1 MITNKLI
8 LKYCPNFDRIIN
20 LDYYEDDAVT
30 ERLIHIYEKF
40 IFSSNIENE
49 EDIKLFL
56 SGLSENDKA
65 SLDLSGLED
74 FIDDDLGFGDVVL
87 GLGAD
92 IFTFGLSLIEGP
104 AKLVEG
110 IADGTQI
117 FLSGICTPF
126 TLGADYLFG
135 TELTLKMW
143 EDTKAVVSDKKV
155 QSTFDSFYEDTTF
168 GRAIKAK
175 AFGFDMVR
183 GIGSG
188 IGYTAGLI
196 GLTTLTCGLLSGPA
210 ITSSGACG
218 IGNIMTNGIANMGL
232 GKLALAGG
240 LSGFSTGT
248 EEAWSDNAGILEGLV
263 YGATS
268 GAWDAAQW
276 AAGGKIN
283 KMFLG
288 ANNIFAAAGGRVGLD
303 MLDSAA
309 EGFVLPGLK
318 MIYRD
323 YGQGNFADNYRASF
337 EQSGGMS
344 NVFMHG
350 AIGATGSLIGEV
362 TNVRKLFNSGVEPD
376 SDLDIDQKEF
386 ADSLFKQAKD
396 DLNKKMDEIKAQ
408 NVVYD
413 AKVNGSLSDGGE
425 QPVIISSEKVEVS
438 ENNNM
443 LEKGEVSQK
452 RSTQEL
458 SKGSTTMT
466 SDVSSSSNARVDKSS
481 MVESSGSTGKVA
493 SSSNVM
499 VNKPSTIES
508 SASTGKVMVESI
520 PKQNQSNIEAKSG
533 ADVSSG
539 KQVKNSS
546 QQNIQNVP
554 SMSNERTSLLKEE
567 NEKLSG
573 MLSDH
578 QKKMSDILEKKGSK
592 NLADRMKS
600 LEKDYSRDLEILKKD
615 KSKGDSTDAFD
626 YLMAD
631 VFGRMLR

>member
-1 MITNKLI
+1 
-8 LKYCPNFDRIIN
+8 
-20 LDYYEDDAVT
+20 
-30 ERLIHIYEKF
+30 
-40 IFSSNIENE
+40 
-49 EDIKLFL
+49 
-56 SGLSENDKA
+56 
-65 SLDLSGLED
+65 
-74 FIDDDLGFGDVVL
+74 
-87 GLGAD
+87 
-92 IFTFGLSLIEGP
+92 
-104 AKLVEG
+104 
-110 IADGTQI
+110 
-117 FLSGICTPF
+117 
-126 TLGADYLFG
+126 
-135 TELTLKMW
+135 
-143 EDTKAVVSDKKV
+143 
-155 QSTFDSFYEDTTF
+155 
-168 GRAIKAK
+168 
-175 AFGFDMVR
+175 
-183 GIGSG
+183 
-188 IGYTAGLI
+188 
-196 GLTTLTCGLLSGPA
+196 
-210 ITSSGACG
+210 
-218 IGNIMTNGIANMGL
+218 
-232 GKLALAGG
+232 
-240 LSGFSTGT
+240 
-248 EEAWSDNAGILEGLV
+248 
-263 YGATS
+263 
-268 GAWDAAQW
+268 
-276 AAGGKIN
+276 
-283 KMFLG
+283 
-288 ANNIFAAAGGRVGLD
+288 
-303 MLDSAA
+303 
-309 EGFVLPGLK
+309 
-318 MIYRD
+318 
-323 YGQGNFADNYRASF
+323 
-337 EQSGGMS
+337 
-344 NVFMHG
+344 
-350 AIGATGSLIGEV
+350 
-362 TNVRKLFNSGVEPD
+362 
-376 SDLDIDQKEF
+376 
-386 ADSLFKQAKD
+386 
-396 DLNKKMDEIKAQ
+396 MDEIKAQ

-413 AKVNGSLSDGGE
+413 AKVNWSLSDGGE

-600 LEKDYSRDLEILKKD
+600 LEKDYSRYLEILKKD